1 MSNGVLPTVPSEE
14 CSTKPGAKYTEAEFQ
29 QALMG
34 LKREHK
40 ENIEKMRKD
49 QDEALFK
56 VRGEQA
62 ESMVYYVDKIQE
74 LENELGRLRS
84 LRSSDKV
91 KFLKEKEEEEEEAT
105 EEKEADNIT
114 ESKHG

>member
-1 MSNGVLPTVPSEE
+1 MYYWSAGEVSKAPRKGSWKMSNGMLPTVPSEE

-29 QALMG
+29 QAVMG

-56 VRGEQA
+56 VRI
-62 ESMVYYVDKIQE
+62 YVMYFSSFI
-74 LENELGRLRS
+74 S
-84 LRSSDKV
+84 L
-91 KFLKEKEEEEEEAT
+91 
-105 EEKEADNIT
+105 
-114 ESKHG
+114 

>member
-1 MSNGVLPTVPSEE
+1 MYYWSAGEMSKAPRKSSWKMSNGVLPTVPSEE
-14 CSTKPGAKYTEAEFQ
+14 GCTKAGAKYTEAEFQ

-56 VRGEQA
+56 VRFCA
-62 ESMVYYVDKIQE
+62 FS
-74 LENELGRLRS
+74 S
-84 LRSSDKV
+84 L
-91 KFLKEKEEEEEEAT
+91 
-105 EEKEADNIT
+105 
-114 ESKHG
+114 

>member
-1 MSNGVLPTVPSEE
+1 MYFWSAGEMSKVPRKSSWKMSNGGLPGLPTVPAEE
-14 CSTKPGAKYTEAEFQ
+14 GCTKAGAKYTEAEFQ

-56 VRGEQA
+56 VR
-62 ESMVYYVDKIQE
+62 SCF
-74 LENELGRLRS
+74 
-84 LRSSDKV
+84 SSFDCHIYS
-91 KFLKEKEEEEEEAT
+91 FLFLSPTIFRFYK
-105 EEKEADNIT
+105 NFLY
-114 ESKHG
+114 